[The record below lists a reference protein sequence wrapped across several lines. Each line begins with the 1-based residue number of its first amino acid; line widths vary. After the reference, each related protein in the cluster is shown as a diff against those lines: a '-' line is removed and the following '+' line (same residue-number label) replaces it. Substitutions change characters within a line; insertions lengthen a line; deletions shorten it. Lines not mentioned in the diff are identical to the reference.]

1 MFLWNNDL
9 RSVCFGYYS
18 DFKKF
23 GNKFVVLGVKLVIC
37 LGKGYYISYVS
48 GKGILF

>member
-1 MFLWNNDL
+1 MFVLVIIVILINL
-9 RSVCFGYYS
+9 VI
-18 DFKKF
+18 
-23 GNKFVVLGVKLVIC
+23 KFVVLGVKLIIC